1 MLQHIVAAAMLAS
14 APHHA
19 ASVVVVHAKDYAFV
33 GPKIVKA
40 SGPVT
45 IRLVNDGKQLHHLSL
60 VKIGKGH
67 TVKEFMDGMKNPG
80 PPPAWTTDVGGPN
93 AAPPGA
99 SAEVTLSLE
108 PATYAMLCFINSP
121 GDPTPHMM
129 KGMVNTLVV
138 EGDAQAPVQ
147 AGSPMGDISIHLSD
161 YKFAMSKPFTAGSHV
176 VTVTNDGAQTHE
188 VVLVKLQ
195 PGKTVADLEKWIDKD
210 VMKGPPPAMI
220 QNGMAGLSKGRSG
233 TFAVTMTP
241 GNYAMLC
248 FVPDMKDGKAHA
260 EHGMTTQFAVK

>member
-1 MLQHIVAAAMLAS
+1 MLLNTVVAALLAS
-14 APHHA
+14 APNHA
-19 ASVVVVHAKDYAFV
+19 ASVVIVHAKDYAYTT
-33 GPKIVKA
+33 PKVVKA
-40 SGPVT
+40 SGPIT
-45 IRLVNDGKQLHHLSL
+45 IRLVNDGKELHHLSL

-67 TVKEFMDGMKNPG
+67 TVKEFIDGMKNPG

-93 AAPPGA
+93 AALPGGT
-99 SAEVTLSLE
+99 AEATLNLE

-121 GDPTPHMM
+121 GDPTPHAM

-138 EGDAQAPVQ
+138 EADGQAPVQ
-147 AGSPMGDISIHLSD
+147 AGSPMGDINIHLSD
-161 YKFAMSKPFTAGSHV
+161 YKFGISKPFTAGSHV
-176 VTVTNDGAQTHE
+176 VTVTNDAVQSHE
-188 VVLVKLQ
+188 VVLVKLA

-210 VMKGPPPAMI
+210 VMKGPPPAVV
-220 QNGMAGLSKGRSG
+220 QNGMAALSKGRSG
-233 TFAVTMTP
+233 TFAVNLTP